1 MMKLLVPCKTLLSPR
16 TYSGTVPL
24 KRAYRPYRDL
34 ANFKPTSLGEQKTPQ
49 LQQYFQHLLRRSNTE
64 SEKEMPKPKSPFSLY
79 GALRDMLGKK

>member
-1 MMKLLVPCKTLLSPR
+1 MMKLPVPCKTLISPR
-16 TYSGTVPL
+16 TFSGTVSL

-64 SEKEMPKPKSPFSLY
+64 SEKQIKSKPQFSLY
-79 GALRDMLGKK
+79 GALRDVFGKK

>member
-1 MMKLLVPCKTLLSPR
+1 MMKLPVPCKTLISPR
-16 TYSGTVPL
+16 TFSGTVSL

-64 SEKEMPKPKSPFSLY
+64 SEKEIKSKPQFSLL